1 MTSSVDVLKNLILDT
16 AYFLVP
22 VFGFCG
28 FGDFE
33 AVLHLWKFRHRV
45 PATGAL
51 IELVGN
57 VFLCHGRD
65 CLSPHCREVIDMIE
79 LAPNNRLPYVNG
91 TVEGAAATHRNGEP
105 SHGPAAPTASCER
118 VATPEQDS
126 VDVLSTAMILLVRH
140 RLERHPHFR
149 GRTSLFTIERVG
161 QTIAIKGRVP
171 SYYLKQLLQEAIKT
185 LPGVVNIDNQ
195 VRVIWPNS

>member
-1 MTSSVDVLKNLILDT
+1 M
-16 AYFLVP
+16 P
-22 VFGFCG
+22 VSGFCG

-33 AVLHLWKFRHRV
+33 AVLNLWKFRHRV
-45 PATGAL
+45 PATGVL
-51 IELVGN
+51 IELMGN

-91 TVEGAAATHRNGEP
+91 TVVEVAATARDGET
-105 SHGPAAPTASCER
+105 SRGPVAPTVSSEL
-118 VATPEQDS
+118 VAAESRTARICAARRLYPAGSTPLGATSAFSRSNLS
-126 VDVLSTAMILLVRH
+126 VHH
-140 RLERHPHFR
+140 RA
-149 GRTSLFTIERVG
+149 GCC

-171 SYYLKQLLQEAIKT
+171 SYYLKQLLQEAYIKT

-195 VRVIWPNS
+195 VHVTWPNS